1 MVSMHLPHVP
11 RSDAWPGK
19 PHPLQVE
26 LAEQGIEAPVFEWQE
41 RLHLRVS
48 CHLYNAPEDIDRLPG
63 VSVEEQARSDLGLRH
78 ESETLV
84 ASSLGQ

>member
-1 MVSMHLPHVP
+1 LSAIGAEPVTSPQHCAPPMVSMHLPHVP

-26 LAEQGIEAPVFEWQE
+26 LAEQGIEAPIFEWQE

-48 CHLYNAPEDIDRLPG
+48 CHLYNAPADIDRLAAALP
-63 VSVEEQARSDLGLRH
+63 RR
-78 ESETLV
+78 
-84 ASSLGQ
+84 